1 MTLGLQPTRPLCP
14 WDYPGKDTGVGG
26 RFLLRDLP
34 DLETEATSPVAAALA
49 DGFFTAAP
57 PGKPD

>member
-1 MTLGLQPTRPLCP
+1 MPFSLE
-14 WDYPGKDTGVGG
+14 DTGVGG